1 VHAALLTA
9 RDRYGAGFLAKVT
22 LVLRGVDMPLKK
34 GSSQATISANIEQ
47 MLDEV
52 KHGGKIGNYKPK
64 TMAKARKVAA
74 AVAYRKA
81 GKSRSGKK

>member
-1 VHAALLTA
+1 
-9 RDRYGAGFLAKVT
+9 
-22 LVLRGVDMPLKK
+22 MPLKK

-47 MLDEV
+47 MLDEA
-52 KHGGKIGNYKPK
+52 KHGGKIGNYKPP

-81 GKSRSGKK
+81 GKSRSRTK

>member
-1 VHAALLTA
+1 
-9 RDRYGAGFLAKVT
+9 
-22 LVLRGVDMPLKK
+22 MPLKK

-52 KHGGKIGNYKPK
+52 KHGGKIGHYKPSS
-64 TMAKARKVAA
+64 MAKARQVAT